1 MTALEDIYRVLA
13 EFPEEA
19 RAREQGAF
27 DEIAGSRAKL
37 VVLWG
42 AGNLGRR
49 LAAAMRAAGF
59 SPLSFCDRNAQLQG
73 SEVDGIPVISVEAA
87 VARWGREAAFVVAIW
102 HGAAPQ
108 GMADR
113 IEQLQSLG
121 CECVC
126 SFVPLA
132 WKLSARLLPFYACDL
147 PSRLLENADALRAL
161 ANALDDEESRR
172 VLAAQLRW
180 RLHGDFH
187 GMPAPAPDQY
197 FPRDVIRPIE
207 EEVFVDAGAFSG
219 DTLEAWRR
227 FSGDQLRRYVAIE
240 PDGLNATRL
249 EEHIS
254 RLPEA
259 IRSRVV
265 ISRTVLGAEAETIH
279 FAATGTPTS
288 TRAAAGELQEVHP
301 LDSLECCRDATF
313 LKVDVE
319 GMELEVLAGARA
331 TIRRGQPVVAVA
343 AYHQPNDLAALWK
356 QLHADLPR
364 HRWFLR
370 QHERDGWELILYGL
384 PGERCAK
391 NNPGRINLPA
401 APRECPVCGSTGD
414 RRVLHPQRFASQ
426 GQGGING
433 YDVVVCRQCGASFA
447 EGIPSQEEL
456 DRYYAGQSKY
466 TYDHAGGAESPYDF
480 KRFEIIADRVIP
492 FLPSHKASILDVGC
506 ATGGLLSVFK
516 QRGFGNVLGVDPSPV
531 CAQAARRLHGVEVRT
546 ATLAQLVGWQESFDL
561 ILLVGVLEHLRD
573 VQPAVRTVTG
583 RLKAGGLLYCA
594 QPDVTAFAD
603 CVNAPYQQFSVEHV
617 NFFSEVSLNRLMAVC
632 GLVPRQTWRWIM
644 EWREGVTDSVV
655 SGNYSAPLS
664 AEAPSPQVDHTT
676 EPALERY
683 LTQCRAGDEKLL
695 SVIERLVRSQE
706 PVLIWGAGTL
716 SRRLLETT
724 RLAEAKIVAFV
735 DSNPGIQGHRLA
747 GRDILAPAQIAGRRE
762 NIVVCSKA
770 FEREIVRMI
779 RDQLHFTN
787 PVILLG

>member
-1 MTALEDIYRVLA
+1 MTALEEIYRLLA

-19 RAREQGAF
+19 RAREQDAF
-27 DEIAGSRAKL
+27 DKLAGPCAER

-49 LAAAMRAAGF
+49 LAATMRAAGF
-59 SPLSFCDRNAQLQG
+59 FPLSFCDRNAQLQG

-102 HGAAPQ
+102 HGAAPE
-108 GMADR
+108 GVADR

-147 PSRLLENADALRAL
+147 PSRLLEHADALRAL

-249 EEHIS
+249 EERIS

-265 ISRTVLGAEAETIH
+265 IRRTVLGAEAGTIH

-301 LDSLECCRDATF
+301 LDSLEGCRDATF

-319 GMELEVLAGARA
+319 GMELEVLAGAH
-331 TIRRGQPVVAVA
+331 TMIRRGQPVVAVA

-391 NNPGRINLPA
+391 NPGRISLPA
-401 APRECPVCGSTGD
+401 ALRECPVCGSAGR

-426 GQGGING
+426 GHGGING

-456 DRYYAGQSKY
+456 DRYYAAQSKY

-480 KRFEIIADRVIP
+480 KRFEAIADQVIP
-492 FLPSHKASILDVGC
+492 FLPSREVRILDVGS

-516 QRGFGNVLGVDPSPV
+516 QRGFGNVLGIDPSLACV
-531 CAQAARRLHGVEVRT
+531 QAAQRLHGVEVRT
-546 ATLAQLVGWQESFDL
+546 ANLTQLAGWQESFDV

-573 VQPAVRTVTG
+573 VQPAVRTVAG

-594 QPDVTAFAD
+594 QPDVAAFAD

-617 NFFSEVSLNRLMAVC
+617 NFFSEISLNRLMAVC
-632 GLVPRQTWRWIM
+632 GLESRQTWRWMM

-655 SGNYSAPLS
+655 SGIYEVPPG
-664 AEAPSPQVDHTT
+664 AEAPSHQVDHTT

-683 LTQCRAGDEKLL
+683 LAQCRAGDEKLL

-706 PVLIWGAGTL
+706 PVFIWGAGTL
-716 SRRLLETT
+716 TRRLLETT
-724 RLAEAKIVAFV
+724 RLAEAKIMAFV

-747 GRDILAPAQIAGRRE
+747 GRDILSPAQIAGRRE
-762 NIVVCSKA
+762 SIVVCSKA

-779 RDQLHFTN
+779 RDQLHLAN